1 MLKVRFIG
9 RGMRMEFHH
18 PEYRTP
24 IVTSPIPRN
33 PGAHPV
39 EHVADRNA
47 RVDRH
52 GISDQ
57 ATRYSHCESFLQEAD
72 DEQNETRQTC

>member
-24 IVTSPIPRN
+24 IVTSPIQEIRERTQSSMSQI
-33 PGAHPV
+33 AMPV
-39 EHVADRNA
+39 LTGME
-47 RVDRH
+47 
-52 GISDQ
+52 
-57 ATRYSHCESFLQEAD
+57 
-72 DEQNETRQTC
+72 